1 MQAAAEAASSVLSQA
16 PAPTSA
22 CCQIGTQAFAE
33 SEARL
38 HSEYGLAFAELTA
51 AQATLVA
58 EFGASEAGWNTVEQS
73 LQTSLQAQPNLGWV
87 VNNVIAESK
96 VTEAAWL
103 TSEAT
108 LAAALSNAQSALG
121 AAESFLQAEAAWFS
135 AAACTTETT
144 ETTATA
150 ETTE

>member
-1 MQAAAEAASSVLSQA
+1 MQSAAEAASSVLSQA

-73 LQTSLQAQPNLGWV
+73 LQTSLPPNLGWV
-87 VNNVIAESK
+87 VKNVLAESK

-144 ETTATA
+144 ETT
-150 ETTE
+150 E